1 MVIWVVVPFVRGF
14 FPQVPDVSVWVKT
27 PSVSDW
33 LAVGGLVAAGGGLLV
48 SAGVWLFRR
57 LGAIYRWLWDGFT
70 GLLVRRRTVV
80 PWR

>member
-1 MVIWVVVPFVRGF
+1 VVVPFVQGF
-14 FPQVPDVSVWVKT
+14 FPQVPDVSVWVKA

-33 LAVGGLVAAGGGLLV
+33 LAIGGLVAVGGGLLV

-57 LGAIYRWLWDGFT
+57 LEAIYRWLRDGFT
-70 GLLVRRRTVV
+70 DLLVRRRAVI